1 MSPTT
6 VLLLLSLVL
15 QTPLN
20 ALKTSKD
27 CIGGGGGDGSLQFD
41 LYLTSCPLAEAII
54 FSGVQRA
61 VADDAR
67 MAASLLRLHF
77 HDCFVNG
84 CDASVLLDD
93 TAEMTGE
100 KTAGPNANSLR
111 GFDVVDGIKAELEM
125 ACPETVSCA
134 DLLAIAARDSVLL
147 SGGPTWPVEVG
158 RRDGTVASLSMAT
171 TNLPSPTSG
180 VATLLQKFENVG
192 LSAKDMVALS
202 GAHTIGKARCSTFAS
217 RLTGT
222 GDRLFLQSLRQLCSG
237 SPSSNGTTTASSL
250 VHLDVGSPMVFDN
263 QYYANLFAGE
273 GLLQSDQALAG
284 EAGEVGLLAKAYA
297 ADEALFFE
305 DFTASMVRMGRLAPP
320 AGSSGEVRKS
330 CRAVNS

>member
-1 MSPTT
+1 
-6 VLLLLSLVL
+6 
-15 QTPLN
+15 
-20 ALKTSKD
+20 
-27 CIGGGGGDGSLQFD
+27 
-41 LYLTSCPLAEAII
+41 
-54 FSGVQRA
+54 
-61 VADDAR
+61 

-93 TAEMTGE
+93 TAEMVGE

-111 GFDVVDGIKAELEM
+111 GFDVVEGIKAELEM

-158 RRDGTVASLSMAT
+158 RRDGTIASRPLAT

-180 VATLLQKFENVG
+180 VAALLQKFENVG
-192 LSAKDMVALS
+192 LSARDMVALS

-217 RLTGT
+217 RLTGA

-237 SPSSNGTTTASSL
+237 SSSSSNGTTTASSL
-250 VHLDVGSPMVFDN
+250 VHLDVGSPAVFDN

-273 GLLQSDQALAG
+273 GLLPSDQALAA
-284 EAGEVGLLAKAYA
+284 EAGEVGALVKAYA

-305 DFTASMVRMGRLAPP
+305 DFVASMVRMGRLAPP
-320 AGSSGEVRKS
+320 AGSPGEVRKS

>member
-15 QTPLN
+15 PTRLH

-27 CIGGGGGDGSLQFD
+27 CIGGGDGSLHFD
-41 LYLTSCPLAEAII
+41 VYLTSCPLAEAII

-77 HDCFVNG
+77 HDCFVNVDLASLNSLLIFSCVFDHGVWICAMIQG

-93 TAEMTGE
+93 TAEMVGE

-111 GFDVVDGIKAELEM
+111 GFDVVEGIKAELEM

-147 SGGPTWPVEVG
+147 VFIY
-158 RRDGTVASLSMAT
+158 RRNFHFSR
-171 TNLPSPTSG
+171 
-180 VATLLQKFENVG
+180 
-192 LSAKDMVALS
+192 
-202 GAHTIGKARCSTFAS
+202 RCFRIFRHFNT
-217 RLTGT
+217 
-222 GDRLFLQSLRQLCSG
+222 
-237 SPSSNGTTTASSL
+237 
-250 VHLDVGSPMVFDN
+250 
-263 QYYANLFAGE
+263 
-273 GLLQSDQALAG
+273 
-284 EAGEVGLLAKAYA
+284 
-297 ADEALFFE
+297 
-305 DFTASMVRMGRLAPP
+305 
-320 AGSSGEVRKS
+320 
-330 CRAVNS
+330 